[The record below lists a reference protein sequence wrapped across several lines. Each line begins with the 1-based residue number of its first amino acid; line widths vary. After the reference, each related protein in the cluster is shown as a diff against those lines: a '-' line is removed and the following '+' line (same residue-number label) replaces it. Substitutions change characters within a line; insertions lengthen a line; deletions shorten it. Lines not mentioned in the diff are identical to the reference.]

1 MKGGGEPDE
10 GQSISWGKC
19 QLASCIPH
27 LAMPGQAYYG
37 KVTQCNHLW
46 WNSSVHLHS
55 LQLCLC
61 SCFQQTNTFPVQGTH
76 PLSQLNYPKHL
87 RHFSISC
94 QAHKTSLTSA
104 GNEPDVL
111 WQPQAGQQRESSHV
125 SRSEQ
130 DLNLPLPER
139 TGCVSQSDSH
149 DFLTQERVNTETDV
163 PRSISTGFLWKE
175 LFFVDLALPSG
186 LRSCFAG
193 TKSRKEFLIA
203 LISFKKCFPAHRK
216 YLMGEGSF
224 YITGHALQCVCTF

>member
-27 LAMPGQAYYG
+27 LAMSGQGYYG
-37 KVTQCNHLW
+37 KVTRCNHLW

-61 SCFQQTNTFPVQGTH
+61 SCFQQTNTFPVQRTH
-76 PLSQLNYPKHL
+76 PISQMNYPKHL

-149 DFLTQERVNTETDV
+149 DFLTQERVNAETDV

-193 TKSRKEFLIA
+193 AKSRKEFQIA

-216 YLMGEGSF
+216 DLMGEGSF
-224 YITGHALQCVCTF
+224 YITGHALQSVCAF

>member
-27 LAMPGQAYYG
+27 LAMSGQGYYG
-37 KVTQCNHLW
+37 KVTRCNHLW

-61 SCFQQTNTFPVQGTH
+61 SCFQQTNTFPVQRTH
-76 PLSQLNYPKHL
+76 PLSQMNYPKHL

-149 DFLTQERVNTETDV
+149 DFLTQERVNAETDM

-175 LFFVDLALPSG
+175 LFFCGPCLTI
-186 LRSCFAG
+186 RSEIVLCWD
-193 TKSRKEFLIA
+193 KEQERIPDCLNFFLKVF
-203 LISFKKCFPAHRK
+203 SCPQ
-216 YLMGEGSF
+216 E
-224 YITGHALQCVCTF
+224 TFDGRR